1 MAAQVVIMARKWAA
15 RTPVPYEE
23 LESAAWLGAIK
34 AVDKYNPTRAK
45 LQTFAERKITG
56 EILDYLRSLDVLSR
70 RHRQQVKGS
79 DWVPVHVDPEPLSL
93 IDPDRSID
101 VVEAMHTVDELTR
114 RAKLS
119 GRQAYV
125 IERFYFDGVRPKDI
139 AIELGCHQSRV
150 GKLKTQALKLL
161 RKKAA

>member
-1 MAAQVVIMARKWAA
+1 MARKWAA

-34 AVDKYNPTRAK
+34 AVDKYNPARAK
-45 LQTFAERKITG
+45 LQTFAERKIKG
-56 EILDYLRSLDVLSR
+56 EILDYLRSVDPLSR
-70 RHRQQVKGS
+70 RHRKEVKESG
-79 DWVPVHVDPEPLSL
+79 WVPVHVDPEPLSL

-101 VVEAMHTVDELTR
+101 VVEAMHAVDELTR
-114 RAKLS
+114 RAKLTD
-119 GRQAYV
+119 RQALV

-139 AIELGCHQSRV
+139 AVELGCHYSRV
-150 GKLKTQALKLL
+150 GQLKAQALKLL